1 MSSSTIETAHKVL
14 AESLGRLVL
23 VKLRQGKTLRGKLK
37 SFDMHLNIVLDDAGE
52 EMEDG
57 SWRRL
62 GTVLIRGENVVM
74 LSPIQ

>member
-1 MSSSTIETAHKVL
+1 MSSVPTETAHKVL
-14 AESLGRLVL
+14 AEALGRLVL

-37 SFDMHLNIVLDDAGE
+37 SFDMHLNIVLDDAEE

>member
-1 MSSSTIETAHKVL
+1 LSSPPTETAHKVL

-37 SFDMHLNIVLDDAGE
+37 SFDMHLNIVLDDAEE